1 MNEVWGGVDVFKQS
15 PDIVVRPGGES
26 WSEQNSPNGIKASTR
41 RLKKLSPERIVLE
54 AAGGYEHELALQLS
68 KAELGSVALSLV
80 GAVGIGSR

>member
-1 MNEVWGGVDVFKQS
+1 
-15 PDIVVRPGGES
+15 VVGA
-26 WSEQNSPNGIKASTR
+26 EQPEWYQGLDPQTEEAF
-41 RLKKLSPERIVLE
+41 PERIVLE